1 MKLFFHYV
9 QNTMILKTL
18 NSSIIKTLVI
28 FSFSILLISGCKGDV
43 TPHSA
48 EVESEIIKS
57 VLISEIDIAKSGTFT
72 GHVMLEKYNF
82 PIKYA
87 ISLPEIAQEESV
99 PLVIALHFS
108 GGEGLPFLERLVI
121 PGLSELNA
129 IIIAPTAPDGSDWTL
144 TRTTDMIAELV
155 ELAILNWPVNPDK
168 VVVVGYS
175 MGGFGAWDLMSSHP
189 ELFSAAIPIASSPRD
204 WIDTISTEVPIYA
217 IHPELDESITL
228 DRVKDEIQQLKDRE
242 VNVQLVV
249 ANGTDHY
256 DFDLMISYLYETMD
270 WLKYTVWADL

>member
-1 MKLFFHYV
+1 
-9 QNTMILKTL
+9 
-18 NSSIIKTLVI
+18 
-28 FSFSILLISGCKGDV
+28 LLISGCKGNV
-43 TPHSA
+43 TPHSP
-48 EVESEIIKS
+48 EIESEQINS
-57 VLISEIDIAKSGTFT
+57 VSISEIDITKSGTFS

-82 PIKYA
+82 PIGYA
-87 ISLPEIAQEESV
+87 ISLPELTQDETV

-108 GGEGLPFLERLVI
+108 GGEGLSFLERLMI

-155 ELAILNWPVNPDK
+155 ELAILNWPVNPK
-168 VVVVGYS
+168 KIIVVGYS
-175 MGGFGAWDLMSSHP
+175 MGGFGAWELMSSHP

-217 IHPELDESITL
+217 IHPEFDEGIPL
-228 DRVKDEIQQLKDRE
+228 NRVEEEIQQLKDRE
-242 VNVQLVV
+242 ANVQLVV
-249 ANGTDHY
+249 AIDTDHY

-270 WLKYTVWADL
+270 WLKYSVWADR

>member
-1 MKLFFHYV
+1 
-9 QNTMILKTL
+9 
-18 NSSIIKTLVI
+18 
-28 FSFSILLISGCKGDV
+28 
-43 TPHSA
+43 
-48 EVESEIIKS
+48 
-57 VLISEIDIAKSGTFT
+57 
-72 GHVMLEKYNF
+72 
-82 PIKYA
+82 
-87 ISLPEIAQEESV
+87 
-99 PLVIALHFS
+99 
-108 GGEGLPFLERLVI
+108 
-121 PGLSELNA
+121 
-129 IIIAPTAPDGSDWTL
+129 
-144 TRTTDMIAELV
+144 
-155 ELAILNWPVNPDK
+155 
-168 VVVVGYS
+168 
-175 MGGFGAWDLMSSHP
+175 MSSHP